1 MEKYVKKKARIV
13 IVKSRYFS
21 FFFSLS
27 LSLCFFP
34 RRIYAEGRS
43 RKNFSA
49 KKVVKQKRKKILL
62 HFSRTVA
69 ITWNENLFSLL
80 NNSFQSFRLIIYT
93 VKTRRLMRS
102 MQFLSSDI
110 IIYLMTV
117 KIYVWSMNIATNNA
131 F

>member
-1 MEKYVKKKARIV
+1 MLKRRQELLSYKVDIFPSFFRSH
-13 IVKSRYFS
+13 SRYV
-21 FFFSLS
+21 
-27 LSLCFFP
+27 FFP

-43 RKNFSA
+43 RKKFPA